1 MNPVLVE
8 VWRGNAVES
17 EHAGSVA
24 IVDAD
29 GAVFAQ
35 WGDIE
40 RPIFPR
46 SAVKALQALP
56 LVESDAADRLKL
68 TGDELAIACASHNGE
83 PEHVRTAAGMLAKAG
98 VDAGVLECG
107 AHWPRHEATSRA
119 MVLPGSSRSPGTMA
133 WTGHTT
139 THAGSRPDS
148 TRWAQ

>member
-17 EHAGSVA
+17 DHVGSVA

-35 WGDIE
+35 IGDIE

-56 LVESDAADRLKL
+56 LVESDAADRLQL
-68 TGDELAIACASHNGE
+68 TDDELALACASHNGE
-83 PEHVRTAAGMLAKAG
+83 PEHTRTAAHMLAKAG
-98 VDAGVLECG
+98 VD
-107 AHWPRHEATSRA
+107 
-119 MVLPGSSRSPGTMA
+119 
-133 WTGHTT
+133 
-139 THAGSRPDS
+139 
-148 TRWAQ
+148 